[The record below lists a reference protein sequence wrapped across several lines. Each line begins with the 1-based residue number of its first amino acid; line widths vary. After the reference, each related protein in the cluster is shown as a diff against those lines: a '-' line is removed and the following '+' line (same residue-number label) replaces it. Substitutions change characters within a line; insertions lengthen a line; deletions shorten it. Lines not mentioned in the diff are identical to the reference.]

1 MINKL
6 KKVKIKDILGIF
18 IFIIV
23 LIPSLVYKTYLKIT
37 KKEVWLI
44 CELKDMCRD
53 NGYHFFKYMSEEHP
67 EIKTFYAINKKC
79 PDYNKIIKYDSKII
93 QWESLKHY
101 FYYMSATKNISTHK
115 EGNPNQAL
123 FTVLHLYLN
132 LYNNRVFLQ
141 HGITK
146 DNVPMFYYKN
156 TKFKK
161 FICGAKRE
169 FEYIKDV
176 DMPKEQ
182 KALDLINVVSLLHNK
197 TTYYKVVSDDVFKS
211 IYDSIKSN
219 IDFLKNYYENMFNTI
234 ENIEYMSPSEYLLIR
249 NSSKIFSC
257 LSFCE
262 KELDEWFDLT
272 KEDNKQRV
280 SLIHN
285 NLALDHFI
293 KNDKDYLISWD
304 KSKIDS
310 PVLDLIN
317 FYKNNYFDLDF
328 ETILNSYQSKYKLNE
343 SEKKLLFIVISL
355 PLKYE
360 RKNNEFNSCTEV
372 RNILDYLFKTEEL
385 VRPYY
390 TVNQE
395 D

>member
-1 MINKL
+1 MNNSLEIL
-6 KKVKIKDILGIF
+6 KNIYKPYRYTLKGNVTVLETMNGDFIVKKKTNDIKAI
-18 IFIIV
+18 
-23 LIPSLVYKTYLKIT
+23 YNYLKSRNFDYFP
-37 KKEVWLI
+37 KLI
-44 CELKDMCRD
+44 D
-53 NGYHFFKYMSEEHP
+53 
-67 EIKTFYAINKKC
+67 
-79 PDYNKIIKYDSKII
+79 DSR
-93 QWESLKHY
+93 SD
-101 FYYMSATKNISTHK
+101 
-115 EGNPNQAL
+115 
-123 FTVLHLYLN
+123 V
-132 LYNNRVFLQ
+132 
-141 HGITK
+141 
-146 DNVPMFYYKN
+146 NV
-156 TKFKK
+156 
-161 FICGAKRE
+161 

-249 NSSKIFSC
+249 NSSKIFSF

-285 NLALDHFI
+285 NLSLDHFI

-317 FYKNNYFDLDF
+317 FYKNNYFD
-328 ETILNSYQSKYKLNE
+328 
-343 SEKKLLFIVISL
+343 
-355 PLKYE
+355 
-360 RKNNEFNSCTEV
+360 
-372 RNILDYLFKTEEL
+372 
-385 VRPYY
+385 
-390 TVNQE
+390 
-395 D
+395 

>member
-1 MINKL
+1 MNNSLEIL
-6 KKVKIKDILGIF
+6 KNIYKPYRYTLKGNVTVLETMNGDFIVKKKTNDIKAI
-18 IFIIV
+18 
-23 LIPSLVYKTYLKIT
+23 YNYLKSRNFDYFP
-37 KKEVWLI
+37 KLI
-44 CELKDMCRD
+44 D
-53 NGYHFFKYMSEEHP
+53 
-67 EIKTFYAINKKC
+67 
-79 PDYNKIIKYDSKII
+79 DSR
-93 QWESLKHY
+93 SD
-101 FYYMSATKNISTHK
+101 
-115 EGNPNQAL
+115 
-123 FTVLHLYLN
+123 V
-132 LYNNRVFLQ
+132 
-141 HGITK
+141 
-146 DNVPMFYYKN
+146 NV
-156 TKFKK
+156 
-161 FICGAKRE
+161 

-285 NLALDHFI
+285 NLSLDHFI

-360 RKNNEFNSCTEV
+360 RKNNEFNSCTDV